1 MKDVSTT
8 PTLTLRQR
16 DRIRRYLNMN
26 ISTDYEIAFQL
37 WLSEDT
43 DSQSMSK
50 ADAEAKFLAEEV
62 SVNKKEEVGND
73 RKFLIRVVD
82 GSCDYTKAAVGG
94 PVSLAPLG

>member
-1 MKDVSTT
+1 MKDATT

-62 SVNKKEEVGND
+62 SVNKKEEVGNE
-73 RKFLIRVVD
+73 RKFLNRVVD
-82 GSCDYTKAAVGG
+82 GLTDYTKAAVGG

>member
-1 MKDVSTT
+1 MQDTTT
-8 PTLTLRQR
+8 PTLTLEQK

-62 SVNKKEEVGND
+62 SVNKKEEVGNE
-73 RKFLIRVVD
+73 RKFLNRVVD
-82 GSCDYTKAAVGG
+82 GLTDYTKAAVGG

>member
-1 MKDVSTT
+1 
-8 PTLTLRQR
+8 
-16 DRIRRYLNMN
+16 
-26 ISTDYEIAFQL
+26 
-37 WLSEDT
+37 
-43 DSQSMSK
+43 MSK

>member
-1 MKDVSTT
+1 MKDATT

-43 DSQSMSK
+43 DRRLMSK

-62 SVNKKEEVGND
+62 SVNKKEEVGNE
-73 RKFLIRVVD
+73 RKFLNRVVD
-82 GSCDYTKAAVGG
+82 GLTDYTKAAVGG

>member
-1 MKDVSTT
+1 MKDATT
-8 PTLTLRQR
+8 PTLTLEQR

-62 SVNKKEEVGND
+62 SVNKKEEVGNE
-73 RKFLIRVVD
+73 RKFLNRVVD
-82 GSCDYTKAAVGG
+82 GLTDYTKAAVGG

>member
-1 MKDVSTT
+1 MKDATT

-50 ADAEAKFLAEEV
+50 ADAGAKFLAEEV
-62 SVNKKEEVGND
+62 SVNKKEEVGNE
-73 RKFLIRVVD
+73 RKFLNRVVD
-82 GSCDYTKAAVGG
+82 GLTDYTKAAVGG
-94 PVSLAPLG
+94 PISLAPLG

>member
-1 MKDVSTT
+1 MQDATT
-8 PTLTLRQR
+8 PTLTLEQR

-62 SVNKKEEVGND
+62 SVNKKEEVGNE
-73 RKFLIRVVD
+73 RKFLNRVVD
-82 GSCDYTKAAVGG
+82 GLTDYTKAAVGG